1 MTAVDANRGR
11 IVVLPDDI
19 SYYGI
24 DPDRLE
30 VAKAVRMTE
39 AV

>member
-30 VAKAVRMTE
+30 VAKQ
-39 AV
+39 